1 MSFEHRI
8 TGNDVV
14 RALLLAGY
22 RLAGGEMGH
31 TIIGRGE
38 TVLAVPQRQLQE
50 GEILALLERAGILPL
65 EFLMLLNRMACRET
79 LPDPTELEAPPAR
92 AQSG

>member
-8 TGNDVV
+8 TGHDVV

-31 TIIGRGE
+31 AIIGRGE
-38 TVLAVPQRQLQE
+38 TSIAVPQRQLQDS
-50 GEILALLERAGILPL
+50 EIVSLLERAGILPL
-65 EFLMLLNRMACRET
+65 EFLMLLNRIAGCDV
-79 LPDPTELEAPPAR
+79 PPELAEVAPAAR
-92 AQSG
+92 AQNG